1 MLLLEEDS
9 DELAGSLLD
18 EGLLL
23 LGVPESILDLSG
35 LLLGDGNGDELR
47 SALRKVLLCRGVVAS
62 ASLGG
67 SGLGGL
73 SDLGAAAVDVEG
85 DEKDGDDSQGA
96 LVLAYKADGAVLE
109 DLHAGGPVAPLV
121 LPAWGGF
128 LARGAVV
135 EGESVKVYLLVV
147 DSGVILSGSNLLLR

>member
-1 MLLLEEDS
+1 M
-9 DELAGSLLD
+9 
-18 EGLLL
+18 
-23 LGVPESILDLSG
+23 
-35 LLLGDGNGDELR
+35 
-47 SALRKVLLCRGVVAS
+47 VAS

-73 SDLGAAAVDVEG
+73 SDLGAAAVDVDG
-85 DEKDGDDSQGA
+85 HEKDGYDSQGA
-96 LVLAYKADGAVLE
+96 LVLADEADGAVLE

-121 LPAWGGF
+121 VLPGSGF
-128 LARGAVV
+128 LAGGAVV